1 MSAGNPLSC
10 ERISGKPNV
19 HLYKTTSATLA
30 FYKGD
35 LVRLDTSGTLVI
47 ATDTDATNA
56 QGILGIANA
65 PDPESTSVD
74 VPVDVITS
82 DGSTF
87 VMKSTDTTAV
97 AYNGCYHAITFTA
110 GAHTVAAG
118 AGHFVQL
125 GLRDAAGA
133 TKARIVGTFAPSVLQ
148 AEIGVAA

>member
-19 HLYKTTSATLA
+19 HLYTTDSATLA

-35 LVRLDTSGTLVI
+35 LVRLNTDGELVI
-47 ATDTDATNA
+47 ATDTDASNSN
-56 QGILGIANA
+56 GILGIAMSA
-65 PDPESTSVD
+65 DPTALSTD

-87 VMKSTDTTAV
+87 IMKSTDTIAIG
-97 AYNGCYHAITFTA
+97 YNGCYHAITFTA

-118 AGHFVQL
+118 AGHFIQL
-125 GLRDAAGA
+125 GLWDAAGA
-133 TKARIVGTFAPSVLQ
+133 TKARIVGTFSPSVLQ
-148 AEIGVAA
+148 SEIGVAV

>member
-1 MSAGNPLSC
+1 MAYGRPLSC
-10 ERISGKPNV
+10 ERISGKPNI
-19 HLYKTTSATLA
+19 HLYTTDSATLA

-35 LVRLDTSGTLVI
+35 LVRLNTDGELVI
-47 ATDTDATNA
+47 ATDVDATNA
-56 QGILGIANA
+56 QGILGIAMG
-65 PDPESTSVD
+65 PDPEALSTN

-125 GLRDAAGA
+125 GLWDAAGA
-133 TKARIVGTFAPSVLQ
+133 TKARILGTFAPSVLQ

>member
-1 MSAGNPLSC
+1 MASGRPLSV
-10 ERISGKPNV
+10 ERVSGKPNI
-19 HLYKTTSATLA
+19 HNYTTTSATLA

-47 ATDTDATNA
+47 ATDVDATNA
-56 QGILGIANA
+56 QGILGIAMSA
-65 PDPESTSVD
+65 DPESTSTN

-97 AYNGCYHAITFTA
+97 AYNGCYHAITLTA

-125 GLRDAAGA
+125 GLWDAAGA

>member
-1 MSAGNPLSC
+1 MASGVPLSV

-19 HLYKTTSATLA
+19 HLYKTDSATLA

-35 LVRLDTSGTLVI
+35 LVRLNTDGELVI
-47 ATDTDATNA
+47 ATDADATNA
-56 QGILGIANA
+56 AGILGIAMA
-65 PDPESTSVD
+65 PDPESLTVD

-87 VMKSTDTTAV
+87 VMKSTNTTDI
-97 AYNGCYHAITFTA
+97 AYNGCYHAITLTA

-125 GLRDAAGA
+125 GLVDAAAA
-133 TKARIVGTFAPSVLQ
+133 TKARIYGTFAPSALQ